1 MNAGAADFLPYYSE
15 LKFAGHMAVSLAAA
29 FAGGFGMWLAALY
42 FSAAGRFGFCDSF
55 AVSLFCASAVWIIP
69 AGLPIPPL
77 WEKIGMAAFL
87 AFPLFVCRFAF
98 GLEWR
103 KSIALGASFCAA
115 QAAVFSA
122 VYYYI
127 MR

>member
-1 MNAGAADFLPYYSE
+1 MDVGAAEFLPFYGG
-15 LKFAGHMAVSLAAA
+15 LNLAGHMADSLAAA

-42 FSAAGRFGFCDSF
+42 ISVSGRFGFCDSF
-55 AVSLFCASAVWIIP
+55 ALSLFCASAVWIIP
-69 AGLPIPPL
+69 AGLPIQPL

-87 AFPLFVCRFAF
+87 ALPLFVCRFAF

-103 KSIALGASFCAA
+103 KSFALGASFCAV

-122 VYYYI
+122 VYFYI